1 MNEASMILELE
12 PLGCWALV
20 TVTERGIRRLR
31 FLAEASDEAA
41 TEAGAP
47 AWATKQFARLTTQL
61 GEYFAGDRSE
71 FDLPLDPPPMSSF
84 AAAVLNETAHILYGQ
99 TETYGQ
105 IAQHIGRPAAAR
117 AVGQALGANPLA
129 ILIPC
134 HRVLA
139 SDGSLGG
146 YSAPGGVAV
155 KQRLLSLEAPAA
167 ARA

>member
-1 MNEASMILELE
+1 MDEASMAFELKPLE
-12 PLGCWALV
+12 CWAVV
-20 TVTERGIRRLR
+20 TVSERGIRRLQ
-31 FLAEASDEAA
+31 FLPGPPDESP
-41 TEAGAP
+41 TQGDTP
-47 AWATKQFARLTTQL
+47 VWATKQFARLTTQL
-61 GEYFAGDRSE
+61 REYFAGDRSE

-84 AAAVLNETAHILYGQ
+84 AAAVLNETARIPYGQ

-155 KQRLLSLEAPAA
+155 KRRLLSLEAPAA
-167 ARA
+167 GRA